1 MGSSLAWL
9 EKSRKRQSVIA
20 GERVRANFE
29 VGHSLGRSVGR
40 SVVAWN
46 FGAGRR
52 WCGRNDRSCGWA
64 DVICVS
70 GM

>member
-1 MGSSLAWL
+1 MGSSLALL

-40 SVVAWN
+40 SLEFRSRAAVVW
-46 FGAGRR
+46 
-52 WCGRNDRSCGWA
+52 
-64 DVICVS
+64 
-70 GM
+70 